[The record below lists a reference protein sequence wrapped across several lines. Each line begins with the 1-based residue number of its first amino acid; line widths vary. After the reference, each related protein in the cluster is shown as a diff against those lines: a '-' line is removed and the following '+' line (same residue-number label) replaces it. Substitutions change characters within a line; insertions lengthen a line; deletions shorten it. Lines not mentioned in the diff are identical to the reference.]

1 MLVLER
7 ESLGRQIGEICARH
21 GGGRS
26 ALLPILQELQD
37 QQGWIS
43 DYAMQEVARHLDIH
57 PVEVYSVVT
66 FYAFLNGE
74 KKGRFILRLCR
85 TISCDMR
92 DKDRVGHQLEQELG
106 IRFGETTPDGRF
118 TLEWTN
124 CMGMCDQGPALLV
137 NKQVFT
143 QVTPDRVHQIIE
155 ACRRIYGLYP
165 ERSEDA
171 ALAAAG
177 AMRVAT
183 GRYAAVEA

>member
-7 ESLGRQIGEICARH
+7 EGLGRQIADLCDRH
-21 GGGRS
+21 GRNRS
-26 ALLPILQELQD
+26 ALLPILQELQEAT
-37 QQGWIS
+37 GWIS

-57 PVEVYSVVT
+57 PVEVYSVIT

-92 DKDRVGHQLEQELG
+92 DKDRVARQLEQELG
-106 IRFGETTPDGRF
+106 IRFGQTTPDNRF

-124 CMGMCDQGPALLV
+124 CMGMCDQGPALMV
-137 NKQVFT
+137 NKQIFT
-143 QVTPDRVHQIIE
+143 QMTPDRVHEIVE

-165 ERSEDA
+165 ERSEDL
-171 ALAAAG
+171 ALESAG
-177 AMRVAT
+177 AMHVEP
-183 GRYAAVEA
+183 GRTAAVEA